1 MPSSRLGVMTPTA
14 RWLLADALEL
24 PDDVRAELA
33 SALVDSLDHE
43 VDPPAEVEASWSA
56 EIQRR
61 IHDIE
66 SGAVKTIPWE
76 QARRIIF
83 GSEDE
88 PADG

>member
-1 MPSSRLGVMTPTA
+1 MTPRA
-14 RWLLADALEL
+14 RRLLADALEL

-33 SALVDSLDHE
+33 SAPVDSLYHE
-43 VDPPAEVEASWSA
+43 VDPPVVVEASWSA

-83 GSEDE
+83 
-88 PADG
+88 ADQ